1 MSNIYVSEE
10 KLNEYCSTVAGFQF
24 GILQELYAL
33 MTEAEKLSSSMD
45 QESSQAI
52 LQTVR
57 DITQI
62 LSDNQEKLNVLQTK
76 VINYADFIHALNVKS
91 GTIPA
96 SPPPSVYWISEEGQK
111 VSKTIGNVI
120 YGLFEKACNASD
132 PTDNCSEAFSSF
144 LQISMPFLADSAE
157 KMMAFSYEQFTPST
171 MQQFNRTFIM
181 KDQDGNYVTAAQA
194 GQNALSCMNTAIQS
208 ALGKAKGTKKWP

>member
-62 LSDNQEKLNVLQTK
+62 LSDHQEKLN
-76 VINYADFIHALNVKS
+76 IHALNVKS
-91 GTIPA
+91 GSIPA
-96 SPPPSVYWISEEGQK
+96 SSPPSAYWISEEGQK

-132 PTDNCSEAFSSF
+132 PTDNCSEAFCSF

-157 KMMAFSYEQFTPST
+157 KMMALSYEQFTPST